1 MMGKNQRGKPITLRG
16 AHKVTRTYHS
26 GSCPDWQGDVDNSV
40 AASFTLPLP
49 KEKAPSPF
57 VASDQ
62 ATSLVETCDEGLM
75 ARICEGDKEALASL
89 FRRYARVV
97 RGVAYRVLRDTSE
110 ADDMLQDIFLLI
122 NRKCGMF
129 DASRGPARFWILQMT
144 YHRALCR
151 RRYLNSRHFYTRVD
165 LDDVGAELATPR
177 SDNSRFED
185 SGDGVYGK
193 ASLQKAFEGLSENQR
208 QTLQLFFV
216 EGYTLGEIAMKLNQ
230 TQGNVK
236 HHYFRALEKLRK
248 EIFDSKLRGDS
259 AV

>member
-1 MMGKNQRGKPITLRG
+1 MSSSAARYIPGALGKGIGSRAADAADARGSSSNPTEVPDRPRG
-16 AHKVTRTYHS
+16 ISRT
-26 GSCPDWQGDVDNSV
+26 DDANV
-40 AASFTLPLP
+40 AARNRASLT
-49 KEKAPSPF
+49 APSDE
-57 VASDQ
+57 ALM
-62 ATSLVETCDEGLM
+62 SL
-75 ARICEGDKEALASL
+75 ICEGDREALASL
-89 FRRYARVV
+89 FRRYARIV
-97 RGVAYRVLRDTSE
+97 RGVAYRILRDTSE
-110 ADDMLQDIFLLI
+110 ADDLLQDIFLLI
-122 NRKCGMF
+122 HRKCSMF

-193 ASLQKAFEGLSENQR
+193 AGLQKAFEGLSENQR